1 MSCSFAIAGR
11 QHLSCS
17 SRTKNKSLDLGAASF
32 IPPGAGPSSLN
43 ALSRGKQERECLKE

>member
-11 QHLSCS
+11 QHLSSS

-32 IPPGAGPSSLN
+32 IPPGAGTSSLN
-43 ALSRGKQERECLKE
+43 ASSRGKQECQCSKE